1 LAVIIKSLLLSHL
14 VLMISNL
21 DVLICL
27 YLLGKVPKQLLSSFL
42 ILSSAY
48 SNCCDMS
55 PQGHVGSSNLCKLS
69 CHEVEVGSYSI
80 CCMLLGLSNSE
91 VQVRLDLAIIILYL
105 HKHAVCFCWI
115 TLDLAVEA
123 VDFHYSMM

>member
-1 LAVIIKSLLLSHL
+1 
-14 VLMISNL
+14 MISNP

-27 YLLGKVPKQLLSSFL
+27 YLLGEVPKQFLSSFL

-55 PQGHVGSSNLCKLS
+55 PQGHVGGSNLCKLS
-69 CHEVEVGSYSI
+69 CREVEVGSYSI
-80 CCMLLGLSNSE
+80 CYMLLGLSNGE

-105 HKHAVCFCWI
+105 HKHAVCFCCI
-115 TLDLAVEA
+115 TLDLAVET
-123 VDFHYSMM
+123 VDFHCGIM